1 MTLKREA
8 IATELNAAI
17 SAIRSKKLNVSLRHM
32 KRSQESGVRRKNW
45 QLVVSIL
52 LLASDSLPL

>member
-32 KRSQESGVRRKNW
+32 KRSRESGVRRKNW